1 MAMTA
6 IITMHR
12 PGLALAKLMTGIKA
26 KAVRVALGL
35 IIRHHSKR
43 PKAASAKMISRVLVR
58 VSSSKTMSREISLLV
73 MGR

>member
-1 MAMTA
+1 MMMAV

-35 IIRHHSKR
+35 SVRHPRNS
-43 PKAASAKMISRVLVR
+43 PKAPRAKMISRLLVR
-58 VSSSKTMSREISLLV
+58 VRSSKTITSVISLLV
-73 MGR
+73 MR